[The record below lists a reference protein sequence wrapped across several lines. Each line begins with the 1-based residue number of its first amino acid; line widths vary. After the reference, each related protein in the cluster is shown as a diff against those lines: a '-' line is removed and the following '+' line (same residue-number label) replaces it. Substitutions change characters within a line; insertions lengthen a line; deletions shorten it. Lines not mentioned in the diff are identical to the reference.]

1 MVIDTFVSK
10 PQGEGAL
17 DEDRPGWVVAGQGG
31 LLIRT
36 LDSWCGDTHIRGVL
50 VEGLCPKAQEAHP
63 AGPVGTWRPNRRTLP
78 TMCGSVGSTASL
90 ESSGK
95 DICKEKSGWILQLPQ
110 PLQPLQ
116 RREREKRGR
125 GNPANSEPFLGLSV
139 GPPTTSLKPTTFLLL
154 SSLARAADNGDAH
167 MAPCSQPT
175 GSATVCVTLAKSLY
189 PPCLSLLT
197 SKWEQYTCM
206 FVHRSTVHSS
216 HHGYNLNVH

>member
-1 MVIDTFVSK
+1 MPK
-10 PQGEGAL
+10 G
-17 DEDRPGWVVAGQGG
+17 PGSPPS
-31 LLIRT
+31 R
-36 LDSWCGDTHIRGVL
+36 
-50 VEGLCPKAQEAHP
+50 
-63 AGPVGTWRPNRRTLP
+63 
-78 TMCGSVGSTASL
+78 
-90 ESSGK
+90 SSGN
-95 DICKEKSGWILQLPQ
+95 LAPQ
-110 PLQPLQ
+110 PQDLTYNVWLCGIHCIFGVFRQRHLQGKVRVDLAAPTAPTPLQ